1 MKHLLL
7 TLLLATTLAA
17 TATAQPGY
25 LSEFQ
30 QKWQN
35 AASYTIEVAEAMP
48 EDRYDFKP
56 AEAEMSFRK
65 QLLHIMSNMTWLSR
79 DYLGGGS
86 FDHDLKREDL
96 TKTETVVLL
105 RQAFDFTEKA
115 AANLTPE
122 QLEEKAG
129 FFAGP
134 MTKRQILTLMNDHLT
149 HHRGQLV
156 VYLRLNGAE
165 PPDYRGW

>member
-1 MKHLLL
+1 MIR
-7 TLLLATTLAA
+7 TIVLLLASTLATSA
-17 TATAQPGY
+17 FAQSGY
-25 LSEFQ
+25 LAEFQ

-35 AASYTIEVAEAMP
+35 AARYTIEVAEAMP

-56 AEAEMSFRK
+56 TEAEMTFRK
-65 QLLHIMSNMTWLSR
+65 QLMHIMSNMTWLSR
-79 DYLGGGS
+79 DYLGSSG

-96 TKTETVVLL
+96 TKTEITALL
-105 RQAFDFTEKA
+105 QTAFNFAGKA
-115 AANLTPE
+115 AASLTTE
-122 QLEEKAG
+122 QLEEKVE

-156 VYLRLNGAE
+156 VYLRLNGVE

>member
-1 MKHLLL
+1 MKHILLI
-7 TLLLATTLAA
+7 LLLATTLAT
-17 TATAQPGY
+17 TATAQTGY
-25 LSEFQ
+25 LPEFQ

-48 EDRYDFKP
+48 EYGYGFKP
-56 AEAEMSFRK
+56 TEAEMTFGK

-96 TKTETVVLL
+96 TKTEIITLL
-105 RQAFDFTEKA
+105 QQAFDHAGKA
-115 AANLTPE
+115 AAALTPE
-122 QLEEKAG
+122 QLEEKVE

-156 VYLRLNGAE
+156 VYLRLNGIE